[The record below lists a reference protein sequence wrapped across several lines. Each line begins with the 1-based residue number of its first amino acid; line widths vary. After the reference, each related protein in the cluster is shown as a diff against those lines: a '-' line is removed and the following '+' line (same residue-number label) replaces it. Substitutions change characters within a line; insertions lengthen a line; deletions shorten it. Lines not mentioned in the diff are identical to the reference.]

1 MSNLKFETFILIAK
15 CVTVLITYMWATVV
29 STDDS
34 IDPLFIFLFIFSLL
48 LRGARDTNQIPYF
61 LTFWRS
67 KIFRRYLCFAGI
79 GIQNARLFLRVQN
92 EKQRNQVLLLK
103 KNNI

>member
-34 IDPLFIFLFIFSLL
+34 IDPLFIFLFIGGFVYSLCL
-48 LRGARDTNQIPYF
+48 
-61 LTFWRS
+61 
-67 KIFRRYLCFAGI
+67 
-79 GIQNARLFLRVQN
+79 
-92 EKQRNQVLLLK
+92 EK
-103 KNNI
+103 